1 MVWGPTNCGKTSL
14 LNPILAFIPHQN
26 VATLTK
32 EGRFSLAMV
41 NRTTE
46 LTFVDEFEADNLSA
60 EQAKQVLQG
69 MRGPHYFIPITFTFT
84 GMHKIG

>member
-1 MVWGPTNCGKTSL
+1 MVWGPTNCGKTTL

-46 LTFVDEFEADNLSA
+46 LTFVDEFEAANLSA

-69 MRGPHYFIPITFTFT
+69 MWGPQYSSPITFTYT
-84 GMHKIG
+84 GSHTIG